1 MEPSQM
7 ARRPSLFKERDVARA
22 TRAVMAA
29 GLNVARVEIEKD
41 GRIVVVPGKGNE
53 PSDNDLD
60 QWMTRHA
67 GAAEGN

>member
-1 MEPSQM
+1 M
-7 ARRPSLFKERDVARA
+7 ARRPCLFKERDVARA

-41 GRIVVVPGKGNE
+41 GRIIVVPGKANKQ

-60 QWMTRHA
+60 QSMARHA
-67 GAAEGN
+67 GAIEGN

>member
-1 MEPSQM
+1 M

-41 GRIVVVPGKGNE
+41 GRIVVVSGKATE
-53 PSDNDLD
+53 LSCNDLD
-60 QWMTRHA
+60 HWMMRHA
-67 GAAEGN
+67 N

>member
-1 MEPSQM
+1 M

-41 GRIVVVPGKGNE
+41 GRIVVVPGKANGE

-67 GAAEGN
+67 GAVEGN

>member
-1 MEPSQM
+1 M

-41 GRIVVVPGKGNE
+41 GRIVVVSGKATE
-53 PSDNDLD
+53 SSCNDLD
-60 QWMTRHA
+60 HWMMRHA
-67 GAAEGN
+67 GAVEGN